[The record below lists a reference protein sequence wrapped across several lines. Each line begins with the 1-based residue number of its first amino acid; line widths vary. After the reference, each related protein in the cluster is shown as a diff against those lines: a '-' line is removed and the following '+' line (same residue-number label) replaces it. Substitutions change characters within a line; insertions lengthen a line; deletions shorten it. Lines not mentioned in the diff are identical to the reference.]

1 MKKVSFIAMAMLV
14 ALTFALAG
22 CSSSKG
28 GGTNKASGQKSV
40 LVYGR
45 GADTSSLDPATQ
57 TDGETFKV
65 TKNIYD
71 TIVDYKG
78 QTTQV
83 TTGLASGWK
92 ISGDGKTYTFT
103 LRKGVKFQDGSDFN
117 ADAVVYNFDRWKS
130 GDAGK
135 FAYYASMFGG
145 VGDKSVIDKVVA
157 VDPITVQFVLKHP
170 FAPFLKDLAMSP
182 FAIAS
187 PKALKKYGDKYGENV
202 AVGTGPFIFKEW
214 KHKDT
219 ITLVKNDNYWKK
231 GYPKLDEVIFKVI
244 PDNTARLNALKDGE
258 IDLMD
263 GVNPSDLSSVQGNNK
278 LQIFHR
284 PPMNVGYLGFNT
296 QMGPFKNT
304 LVRQALS
311 YTVDKDA
318 LLKAF
323 YNGDGTTA
331 VNPMPPSIPGYDTS
345 VQPFGV
351 DIQKAK
357 DLLKQ
362 AGYPNGFTTDF
373 WAMPNPRPYMPDPQK
388 IAEALAADFQKAGV
402 KVNIKSMEWTTY
414 LDKVQKGEAPMF
426 LLGWTGDNGDA
437 DNFLYTLLSTDAI
450 GSNNYAR
457 YSNPK
462 VDALLKQAQVET
474 DEAKRIE
481 LYKQAQEIIHEDA
494 PWIPLVYSK
503 EALVGSSKI
512 KGFKPHP
519 TGSDKLEQV
528 SMGN

>member
-1 MKKVSFIAMAMLV
+1 MKKVFFVAMAIAL
-14 ALTFALAG
+14 ALTFALTG
-22 CSSSKG
+22 CGTSKG
-28 GGTNKASGQKSV
+28 GGGSQASGQKSV

-78 QTTQV
+78 QTTIV
-83 TTGLASGWK
+83 TTGLATGWK
-92 ISGDGKTYTFT
+92 ISDDHKTYTFT
-103 LRKGVKFQDGSDFN
+103 LRKGVKFQDGTDFN
-117 ADAVVYNFDRWKS
+117 ADAVVYNFDRWKN

-157 VDPITVQFVLKHP
+157 VDANTVQFVLKHP

-187 PKALKKYGDKYGENV
+187 PAALKKYGDKYGENV
-202 AVGTGPFIFKEW
+202 AVGTGPFKFKSW
-214 KHKDT
+214 KHNDT
-219 ITLVKNDNYWKK
+219 ITLVKNDSYWKK

-263 GVNPSDLSSVQGNNK
+263 GVNPSDLDTLKGNSS

-296 QMGPFKNT
+296 QSGPFKNP

-311 YTVDKDA
+311 YTVDKEA
-318 LLKAF
+318 LLKSF
-323 YNGDGTTA
+323 YNGDGTVA
-331 VNPMPPSIPGYDTS
+331 ENPMPPSIPGYDTS
-345 VQPFGV
+345 VKPYGV

-357 DLLKQ
+357 ELLKE
-362 AGYPNGFTTDF
+362 AGYPNGFTT
-373 WAMPNPRPYMPDPQK
+373 
-388 IAEALAADFQKAGV
+388 
-402 KVNIKSMEWTTY
+402 
-414 LDKVQKGEAPMF
+414 
-426 LLGWTGDNGDA
+426 
-437 DNFLYTLLSTDAI
+437 
-450 GSNNYAR
+450 
-457 YSNPK
+457 
-462 VDALLKQAQVET
+462 
-474 DEAKRIE
+474 E
-481 LYKQAQEIIHEDA
+481 L
-494 PWIPLVYSK
+494 
-503 EALVGSSKI
+503 
-512 KGFKPHP
+512 
-519 TGSDKLEQV
+519 
-528 SMGN
+528 